1 MGETLK
7 MNSTEMKT
15 DSLFRLVVPL
25 AGALAALGLL
35 SGCGDRQTA
44 DSGGH
49 SHAAGEAHS
58 HDTEQAPPHGGTP
71 VLVADDEFHLELVL
85 DPAAARLQ
93 AYVLDGHLERY
104 VQVAET
110 NFVIVAKSG
119 GATEQLAFQ
128 RAPEPGSGT
137 VPAKSALF
145 EARAEWLKTAKEFE
159 ATIPTITLN
168 GKTFTNVSFPFPKGT
183 KHVH

>member
-1 MGETLK
+1 

-15 DSLFRLVVPL
+15 DSLFRLVVPF
-25 AGALAALGLL
+25 ASVLAASGLTN
-35 SGCGDRQTA
+35 GCGDRQAA
-44 DSGGH
+44 DSVGR
-49 SHAAGEAHS
+49 SHAAGAAHS
-58 HDTEQAPPHGGTP
+58 HDAEHAPPHGGTP
-71 VLVADDEFHLELVL
+71 VVVADDEFHLELVL
-85 DPAAARLQ
+85 DPVAAKLQ

-128 RAPEPGSGT
+128 RAPQPVSGT
-137 VPAKSALF
+137 VPATSALF

-159 ATIPTITLN
+159 GSIPSITLN
-168 GKTFTNVSFPFPKGT
+168 GRTFTNISFPFPKGT
-183 KHVH
+183 QHVH